1 MQIVRTSSLLHTVA
15 MALII
20 GGGVAVIGWHATPYG
35 AWIGWVPALLILGW
49 GVRRPLRRWRAAR
62 RPFPEAWS
70 QWLRDHVAMY
80 DRLSPSGRARFKRDI
95 QFFLDEH
102 TFEGIQ
108 GVEVTDELRLSVAA
122 AAALLLHGRPTWE
135 LPGGESV
142 LLYPGSFDENYF
154 GGDYAE
160 FDGMAHQQGPILLS
174 AESVQASWTVP
185 DDGSN
190 VVLHELAHLFDF
202 ENTGAD
208 GIPSLI
214 NPASEQSWQALVRDE
229 MKRIRRGDSMLR
241 QYGATAPSEFFA
253 VAVEVF
259 FEQPDTME
267 ARHPELFA
275 ALKAFFHLD
284 PRHGAEV
291 SAETAASAESP

>member
-1 MQIVRTSSLLHTVA
+1 MQIVRTSSLLYTVA
-15 MALII
+15 MASII
-20 GGGVAVIGWHATPYG
+20 GGGAAVIGWKATPFG
-35 AWIGWVPALLILGW
+35 AWVGLIPALLIAVW
-49 GVRRPLRRWRAAR
+49 GLRRPLRRWRVAR
-62 RPFPEAWS
+62 QAFPEAWS
-70 QWLRDHVAMY
+70 RWLRRHIPMY
-80 DRLSPSGRARFKRDI
+80 ERLSADGRQHFERDV
-95 QFFLDEH
+95 QFFIDEH

-108 GVEVTDELRLSVAA
+108 GVEITDELRLSVAA

-135 LPGGESV
+135 LPGGQSV

-174 AESVQASWTVP
+174 AQSVRESWATP

-214 NPASEQSWQALVRDE
+214 NPASEGSWQSLVRKE
-229 MKRIRRGDSMLR
+229 MKRIRRGKSMLR
-241 QYGATAPSEFFA
+241 RYGATAPSEFFA
-253 VAVEVF
+253 VAVEAF
-259 FEQPDTME
+259 FEQPDEME
-267 ARHPELFA
+267 ERHPELFA

-284 PRHGAEV
+284 PRRGIETPAEA
-291 SAETAASAESP
+291 AEAA